1 MLTASLSLVVGLA
14 LLAWGADRFVY
25 GATSIARN
33 FGVSPLIVGLTI
45 VGFGTSAPE
54 LLVSTVAAWQGNTEL
69 ALGNA
74 VGSNIANIG
83 LVLGSAALIHPL
95 VVRSRILK
103 REYPIMALVLL
114 ATPALLLDG
123 RLGRLDGVLLI
134 SGLILLIAWT
144 IHMGLRQRVK
154 AGTVKAAVMG
164 SADEL
169 AQEYAEELKQG
180 ASTPAATAWLI
191 GGLLLLLGSS
201 KLLVWAAIV
210 VAQHFGMSDLLIG
223 LTIVAV
229 GTSLPE
235 VATSIA
241 SIFKGEHDIA
251 IGNIVGSNMF
261 NMLGVIG
268 IAGVIHPISI
278 SPELLNRDFLV
289 MLVLAAA
296 MLGMAYR
303 SRARARIG
311 RIEGGLLL
319 IAYCGYLAV
328 LAWGL
333 QTN

>member
-1 MLTASLSLVVGLA
+1 MLIASLSLIAGLA

-25 GATSIARN
+25 GATSVARN

-54 LLVSTVAAWQGNTEL
+54 LLVSAVAAWQGNTEL

-123 RLGRLDGVLLI
+123 HLGRIDGLLLI
-134 SGLILLIAWT
+134 AGLILLIAWT
-144 IHMGLRQRVK
+144 VRMGLRQRVK
-154 AGTVKAAVMG
+154 PGTIKATAIG
-164 SADEL
+164 GADEL
-169 AQEYAEELKQG
+169 AQEYAEELKQR
-180 ASTPAATAWLI
+180 ASTPVAMAWLI

-201 KLLVWAAIV
+201 KLLVWAAII
-210 VAQHFGMSDLLIG
+210 VAHHFGMSDLLIG

-241 SIFKGEHDIA
+241 STLKGEHDIA

-268 IAGVIHPISI
+268 IAGIIHPVSF
-278 SPELLNRDFLV
+278 SPELLSRDFLV
-289 MLVLAAA
+289 MLALAAA

-303 SRARARIG
+303 SRAKARIG

-319 IAYCGYLAV
+319 VAYCGYLVA
-328 LAWGL
+328 LAR
-333 QTN
+333 